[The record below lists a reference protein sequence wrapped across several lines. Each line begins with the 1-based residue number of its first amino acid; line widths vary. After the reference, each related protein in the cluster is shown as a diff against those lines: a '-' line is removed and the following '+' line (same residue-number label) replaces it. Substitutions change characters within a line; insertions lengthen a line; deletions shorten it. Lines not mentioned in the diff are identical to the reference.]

1 MGHRLGHFGHLVI
14 WSKSFLVVKIRHY
27 NKYFIFIYS
36 ELMTESENE
45 NDHFD
50 LDHFDHVFVTFP

>member
-36 ELMTESENE
+36 EQMTESKIHFDQNDH
-45 NDHFD
+45 DHFD
-50 LDHFDHVFVTFP
+50 QIW